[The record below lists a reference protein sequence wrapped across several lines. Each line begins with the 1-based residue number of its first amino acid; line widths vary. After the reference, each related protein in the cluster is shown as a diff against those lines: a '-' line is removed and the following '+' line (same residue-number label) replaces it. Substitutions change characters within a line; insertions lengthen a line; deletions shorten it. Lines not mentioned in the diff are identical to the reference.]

1 MDDAARLEVAI
12 AAAREGRRV
21 ALAHVGNPLYF
32 KLKGRRDL
40 LVGASVA
47 VQDAIRNVL
56 LGACPEDGF
65 LGEEGPED
73 EVLPVDAER
82 LWIVDPID
90 GSINYFRGLPNFA
103 ISIGYRD
110 ATGFRV
116 GVVYDPSRDELFS
129 ARSGDGARLNGERIH
144 VHVAGEGEDAYESSL
159 IGTDLP
165 GDTEARIKAMRAAT
179 HVANRMLGLV
189 MLGSPVLGPLDV
201 GPAVLGLVVLGSPAL
216 GLCYVAAGRTHAY
229 FHLALQLWDVAGAA
243 VILQESGAAFTN
255 GGGSSWLYSDGSYLA
270 SNGRI
275 HGGMLRLL
283 RAALPDLG
291 ASRADV
297 ARR

>member
-12 AAAREGRRV
+12 AAAREGGRV

-47 VQDAIRNVL
+47 VQDAVRNVL

-189 MLGSPVLGPLDV
+189 
-201 GPAVLGLVVLGSPAL
+201 VLGSPAL

-291 ASRADV
+291 ASRADD
-297 ARR
+297 AHPSA